1 MQTFQARLA
10 QKLTDALAAA
20 DLPHAGDVT
29 PATDPRF
36 GDYQTNA
43 ALVLAKQRG
52 ENPRALAQTI
62 IGKLDV
68 RDLCEPPQIAGA
80 GFINFTLRRDALEEQ
95 TTKLLGDERLG
106 VASAEAPKRIVI
118 DFGSPNV
125 AKPMHVG
132 HIRSTVLGDALARIA
147 QFIGHDVI
155 RDNHIGDW
163 GTQFGMVI
171 WGWKNLLDREALARQ
186 PIAELVRIYKQTNE
200 RATADPAVRDA
211 CREELVKLQSGDA
224 ENFAIWEESVNLSL
238 GEFARAYELL
248 GVRYDIQRGESFY
261 NDRLGAVVDRL
272 LDSGLAEISEDAVVV
287 FFRDIP
293 DLAATPAIIRKR
305 DGGFNYATTDIA
317 TVDYRLNDLKRDT
330 VWIVTG
336 APQLL
341 HFRQIFE
348 IARREGRH
356 ADFRHITHGSILGE
370 DRKAMKTRSGENV
383 ALQDV
388 LDEAIVRARKIIEE
402 KNPDLDEAEK
412 ARIAKIIGIGAVKY
426 ADLSQY
432 RMTDYI
438 FSWDRMLSLQGNT
451 APYLQ
456 NAYVRIRS
464 IFRKAAEAEG
474 RVATSLWD
482 VPVGDSDPRAEGTGH
497 RPVATRLL
505 FAEAA
510 ERDLA
515 KRLCQFAEV
524 VPTVLNDFRPNILA
538 NYLFETAN
546 SFHAFY
552 EACPVLKS
560 DEPAR
565 SSRLALCGLTARV
578 LQRGLELLGIEVPE
592 RM

>member
-1 MQTFQARLA
+1 MDTFQARLA
-10 QKLTDALAAA
+10 RKLADALAAA

-52 ENPRALAQTI
+52 ENPRAVAQRI
-62 IGKLDV
+62 IDKLDV
-68 RDLCEPPQIAGA
+68 AELCEPPQIAGA
-80 GFINFTLRRDALEEQ
+80 GFINLTLRSDALAQQ
-95 TTKLLGDERLG
+95 TSNLLRDERLG
-106 VASAEAPKRIVI
+106 VATAATPKRIVI

-125 AKPMHVG
+125 AKPMHIG
-132 HIRSTVLGDALARIA
+132 HIRSIVLGDAMARIA
-147 QFIGHDVI
+147 QFLGHDVI

-171 WGWKNLLDREALARQ
+171 WGWKNLLDRDALERG
-186 PIAELVRIYKQTNE
+186 PIAELVRVYKATNE
-200 RATADPAVRDA
+200 RGTADPAVRDA
-211 CREELVKLQSGDA
+211 CREELVKLQGGDA
-224 ENFAIWEESVNLSL
+224 ENFAIWQECVGLSMR
-238 GEFARAYELL
+238 EFERAYELL
-248 GVRYDIQRGESFY
+248 GIRYDIQRGESFY
-261 NDRLGAVVDRL
+261 NDRLPGIVDRL
-272 LDSGLAEISEDAVVV
+272 LTSGLAEISEGAVCV

-293 DLAATPAIIRKR
+293 ELADKPCIIRKS

-317 TVDYRLNDLKRDT
+317 TVDYRLDDLQRDT
-330 VWIVTG
+330 VWIETG
-336 APQLL
+336 APQQL

-356 ADFRHITHGSILGE
+356 ADFRHITHGNILGE
-370 DRKAMKTRSGENV
+370 DRKLMKTRSGENV

-402 KNPDLDEAEK
+402 KNPDLEEAEK
-412 ARIAKIIGIGAVKY
+412 ARTAHIIGIGAIKY

-432 RMTDYI
+432 RMTDYV

-464 IFRKAAEAEG
+464 IFRKA
-474 RVATSLWD
+474 
-482 VPVGDSDPRAEGTGH
+482 GDDQT
-497 RPVATRLL
+497 
-505 FAEAA
+505 AA
-510 ERDLA
+510 ESIVLAESAERELA

-560 DEPAR
+560 EEPAR

-578 LQRGLELLGIEVPE
+578 LQRGLELLGIQVPE